1 MKYALPPSYLWTIGF
16 LLACWLPAQAQ
27 VTIGST
33 GAARESFNATGS
45 GTTLPA
51 HWKMP
56 AAGGGQT
63 ANWSTGSNVT
73 TLTGAAHSGTPATG
87 GRYNWGTAQGT
98 DRAVGFMSDGTY
110 GSPNAI
116 LVRYQNKTGAAVS
129 SFNVT
134 FQLERYR
141 IHTAP
146 FLLAFFTSSN
156 DATYTARSEGAISS
170 AVFAGR
176 ASAYSFTTPQTV
188 YKTVTLTENIP
199 VDGSI
204 YLKWVFIT
212 AGGASQ
218 GLGLDNVMLS
228 LNAAT
233 PAVNA
238 SLADALTTDVNNN
251 SKANEGDKLTYTTT
265 FSSMGKDA
273 FHLFLN
279 ISLTT

>member
-1 MKYALPPSYLWTIGF
+1 
-16 LLACWLPAQAQ
+16 
-27 VTIGST
+27 
-33 GAARESFNATGS
+33 
-45 GTTLPA
+45 
-51 HWKMP
+51 
-56 AAGGGQT
+56 
-63 ANWSTGSNVT
+63 
-73 TLTGAAHSGTPATG
+73 
-87 GRYNWGTAQGT
+87 
-98 DRAVGFMSDGTY
+98 
-110 GSPNAI
+110 
-116 LVRYQNKTGAAVS
+116 
-129 SFNVT
+129 
-134 FQLERYR
+134 
-141 IHTAP
+141 
-146 FLLAFFTSSN
+146 
-156 DATYTARSEGAISS
+156 
-170 AVFAGR
+170 
-176 ASAYSFTTPQTV
+176 
-188 YKTVTLTENIP
+188 